1 MKLLA
6 KAILYYLLAA
16 LLSFGIGGSLIY
28 FNTNKLIHKD
38 IENFLVNREEI
49 ATTQIVNGESIS
61 SLNNY
66 EQKVIIIPPISKL
79 NIPIFTDTLIYDIID
94 DKYHPYLQLSL
105 NRKTTYFVLVFDEL
119 LVFFITFGGVP
130 LIL

>member
-6 KAILYYLLAA
+6 KAILYHLLAA

-28 FNTNKLIHKD
+28 FNTNNLIHKD

-66 EQKVIIIPPISKL
+66 EQKA
-79 NIPIFTDTLIYDIID
+79 
-94 DKYHPYLQLSL
+94 HQH
-105 NRKTTYFVLVFDEL
+105 
-119 LVFFITFGGVP
+119 
-130 LIL
+130 

>member
-1 MKLLA
+1 M
-6 KAILYYLLAA
+6 
-16 LLSFGIGGSLIY
+16 
-28 FNTNKLIHKD
+28 
-38 IENFLVNREEI
+38 NREEI

-105 NRKTTYFVLVFDEL
+105 NRKIGKQYYHIEISKSLIETKL
-119 LVFFITFGGVP
+119 LVRRDIHHHAICLYRLNCAHDCAQPTHQ
-130 LIL
+130 